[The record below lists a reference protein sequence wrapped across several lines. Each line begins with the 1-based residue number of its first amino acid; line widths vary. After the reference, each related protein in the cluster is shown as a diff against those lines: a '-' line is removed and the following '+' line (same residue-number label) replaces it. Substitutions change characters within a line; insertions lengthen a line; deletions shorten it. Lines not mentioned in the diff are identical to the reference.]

1 MADKIL
7 ELRDVWRLY
16 GSKQYEVV
24 KALQGVS
31 LQFELGEFVAI
42 QGVSGSGKSTLLNVM
57 SGMERVTRGTIYING
72 KPTDTFQQDDWDA
85 YRKNNLGFIFQHFN
99 LIDTLTALE
108 NVALVMSLSG
118 ISRAD
123 RMKRAEELLRQVGL
137 GDRMYNTPLEL
148 SGGQKQRVAIARAL
162 ANNPDIIMADEPTGA
177 LDSETAHEIMELLTK
192 IGEHKLIV
200 MVTHNEELAR
210 QYAERLIIMEDGLV
224 KTDER
229 LKESTTSV
237 HQELK
242 KKTTA
247 MPFIE
252 SLRLSFRSMK
262 SRWGRI
268 AITAVAGSIGIA
280 GVAITSGLGYG
291 VNAYVDEQVNKMLNS
306 NRLEL
311 NFGVRKALDQSW
323 DVNLTHYVQWT
334 IPTEERINQF
344 VDTVENATW
353 DYNIDQF
360 VSQNIF
366 NNMKYKDLQDTVNT
380 MHYVTAKATSNP
392 DVLSDYTRHLIEG
405 SVLPQPNKPFEVVVN
420 TAFILTLAEYDNIE
434 ADDVVLS
441 DYLNK
446 TLTKDESQMYLVR
459 AGVTDTYELDFTLKI
474 TGIAE
479 EMTLFS
485 MPTLYYNHEALKD
498 YLDTIALPNLSTS
511 EGNTLSLLD
520 PAQNQ
525 CQFLPESQK
534 EYCTVRVDLILGT
547 TDNITRQLKIIEQN
561 DQIITYDSNGN
572 PMQANGFQV
581 ISTGNFIMLGFQGI
595 LNTAQIILLIFV
607 LIALFVSAIL
617 IAIVLYSSAIER
629 RLEIGILKAVGAR
642 NKDVKR
648 IFVAEALLIGSYAGV
663 VGVALGF
670 VAQAIVYAYSASIL
684 GTTKGYPLVQIP
696 LIGWDFHS
704 LGWYQYIPLLVPVGL
719 VVIAIGVAYL
729 AGMTPAKKATKM
741 RVVDA
746 LREE

>member
-1 MADKIL
+1 MGKKIL
-7 ELRDVWRLY
+7 KLHDVWRLY
-16 GSKQYEVV
+16 GSKKYEVV

-31 LQFELGEFVAI
+31 LEFELGEFVAI

-57 SGMERVTRGTIYING
+57 SGMERVTRGNIYINE
-72 KPTDTFQQDDWDA
+72 KPTDDFKQDDWDA

-99 LIDTLTALE
+99 LLDTLTALE

-118 ISRAD
+118 ISKAT
-123 RMKRAEELLRQVGL
+123 RMARAEDLLRQVGL
-137 GDRMYNTPLEL
+137 GDRLYNTPLEL

-177 LDSETAHEIMELLTK
+177 LDSETAHEIMELLK
-192 IGEHKLIV
+192 SIAHDKLII
-200 MVTHNEELAR
+200 MVTHNEDLAR

-224 KTDER
+224 KSDER
-229 LKESTTSV
+229 LKESHTSEA
-237 HQELK
+237 QQLT
-242 KKTTA
+242 KKTTS

-252 SLRLSFRSMK
+252 SMRLSFRSMK

-268 AITAVAGSIGIA
+268 AVTAIAGSIGVA

-291 VNAYVDEQVNKMLNS
+291 VNAFVDEQINSMLS
-306 NRLEL
+306 ANRLDL
-311 NFGVRKALDQSW
+311 SFGVKVAYDQ
-323 DVNLTHYVQWT
+323 DFFGEMTHFFRPQ
-334 IPTEERINQF
+334 IPTEERLNQF
-344 VDTVENATW
+344 VDTLEGASW

-360 VSQNIF
+360 VGQHIFSNIVYEDS
-366 NNMKYKDLQDTVNT
+366 NDDSHSIY
-380 MHYVTAKATSNP
+380 YVATRGISND
-392 DVLSDYTRHLIEG
+392 DVLADYLRHLIPG
-405 SVLPQPNKPFEVVVN
+405 SSLPSEDEPFEVVVN
-420 TAFILTLAEYDNIE
+420 TAMVQYLADYDGIE
-434 ADDVVLS
+434 PENVVLE

-446 TLTKDESQMYLVR
+446 TLTKAVDQPYVIRM
-459 AGVTDTYELDFTLKI
+459 GVEDTISLDYTLKI
-474 TGIAE
+474 IGIAD

-485 MPTLYYNHEALKD
+485 QPTIYYNYEAMSD
-498 YLDTIALPNLSTS
+498 YLDSLALPVLSAD
-511 EGNTLSLLD
+511 EGVALTVLD

-525 CQFLPESQK
+525 CQFLDVQFQ
-534 EYCTVRVDLILGT
+534 EYCEVNIDLVLENT
-547 TDNITRQLKIIEQN
+547 ENITRQIKIIEEN
-561 DQIITYDSNGN
+561 PQIMTYDENGN
-572 PMQANGFQV
+572 PLLANGFQ
-581 ISTGNFIMLGFQGI
+581 ITSMGNIIMAGFQGI

-629 RLEIGILKAVGAR
+629 KLEIGILKAVGAR

-670 VAQAIVYAYSASIL
+670 VVQAIVYAYSPAIL
-684 GTTKGYPLVQIP
+684 GTTSPYPIVQIP
-696 LIGWDFHS
+696 LLGWDFHS
-704 LGWYQYIPLLVPVGL
+704 IGWYQYIPLLVPAGL
-719 VVIAIGVAYL
+719 IIMAIGVAYL

>member
-1 MADKIL
+1 MGKKIL
-7 ELRDVWRLY
+7 KLHDVWRLY
-16 GSKQYEVV
+16 GSKKYEVV
-24 KALQGVS
+24 KALQGVN
-31 LQFELGEFVAI
+31 LEFELGEFVAI

-57 SGMERVTRGTIYING
+57 SGMEHVTRGNIYIND
-72 KPTDTFQQDDWDA
+72 KPTDDFKQDDWDA

-99 LIDTLTALE
+99 LLDTLTAVE

-123 RMKRAEELLRQVGL
+123 RMARAEDLLRQVGL
-137 GDRMYNTPLEL
+137 GDRLYNTPLEL

-177 LDSETAHEIMELLTK
+177 LDSETAHEIMELLRSIAK
-192 IGEHKLIV
+192 NKLII

-224 KTDER
+224 KSDER
-229 LKESTTSV
+229 LKDSEPAETQQLT
-237 HQELK
+237 

-252 SLRLSFRSMK
+252 SMRLSFRSMK

-268 AITAVAGSIGIA
+268 AVTAVAGSIGVA

-291 VNAYVDEQVNKMLNS
+291 VNAFVDEQINSMLS
-306 NRLEL
+306 ANRLDL
-311 NFGVRKALDQSW
+311 NFGVRVAYEDSFFSEM
-323 DVNLTHYVQWT
+323 THYFKEQV
-334 IPTEERINQF
+334 PTEERLNQF
-344 VDTVENATW
+344 VDTLEGASW
-353 DYNIDQF
+353 AYNIDQF
-360 VSQNIF
+360 VTQNVFSNMVYVDADDDENNIF
-366 NNMKYKDLQDTVNT
+366 
-380 MHYVTAKATSNP
+380 YVTTRGVSNE
-392 DVLSDYTRHLIEG
+392 DVLADYLRHLIPG
-405 SVLPQPNKPFEVVVN
+405 SALPHADEPFEVVVN
-420 TAFILTLAEYDNIE
+420 TAMVQYLADYDGIE
-434 ADDVVLS
+434 PEDVVLA

-446 TLTKDESQMYLVR
+446 TLTKAVDQPYSIR
-459 AGVTDTYELDFTLKI
+459 AGIEDTISLDFTLKI
-474 TGIAE
+474 IGIAD

-485 MPTLYYNHEALKD
+485 SPTIYYNYDAMSD
-498 YLDTIALPNLSTS
+498 FLDSQSLPNLSAD
-511 EGNTLSLLD
+511 EGVTLTALD

-525 CQFLPESQK
+525 CQFLDSDFQ
-534 EYCTVRVDLILGT
+534 EYCSVNIDLVLENT
-547 TDNITRQLKIIEQN
+547 ENITRQLKIIDEN
-561 DQIITYDSNGN
+561 PQIMTYDEYSN
-572 PMQANGFQV
+572 PLLANGFV
-581 ISTGNFIMLGFQGI
+581 ISSMGNLIMQGFQGV

-648 IFVAEALLIGSYAGV
+648 IFVAEALLIGTYAGV

-670 VAQAIVYAYSASIL
+670 VAQAIVYAYSPGLL
-684 GTTKGYPLVQIP
+684 GTTAPYPIVQIP
-696 LIGWDFHS
+696 LMGWDFHS
-704 LGWYQYIPLLVPVGL
+704 IGWYQYIPLLVPAGL
-719 VVIAIGVAYL
+719 ILMAIGVAYL